1 MSGLTFDTK
10 QPVLVLVEVLEITD
24 AEMMRD
30 YAIAIAP
37 QMAAFGARN
46 LAAGLHTHKGKT
58 DAINMVASYW
68 PTAQAYLDWQ
78 ASAAYAPWAEKRL
91 NAARIRTHFLT
102 VIGGPLQ

>member
-1 MSGLTFDTK
+1 MSGLAFNTE
-10 QPVLVLVEVLEITD
+10 QPVLVLVEVLEIMD
-24 AEMMRD
+24 AETMRD
-30 YAIAIAP
+30 YVVAIAP

-78 ASAAYAPWAEKRL
+78 TSAAYAPWMYKRVQ
-91 NAARIRTHFLT
+91 AARIRTHFLP
-102 VIGGPLQ
+102 VIPDALQ